1 VSPARLTFLGLPID
15 GLDMDETVRRCE
27 ELIEQ
32 RAGAQHVCLNAAKV
46 VAVEHDERL
55 RDIVRECELVSADG
69 QSVVWAARLLGRRLP
84 ERVAGIDLMHRLLA
98 LAEERGYRVFILGS
112 KREVLDEAVRRL
124 LDEHPRLEI
133 AGTRDGYFTDA
144 ENDEVCAEIR
154 AARPHIL
161 LVAISSPKK
170 EYWLAEHGRKLEV
183 PLLVGVGG
191 AIDVVAG
198 VTRRA
203 PAWMQRAGLEWFF
216 RFLQEP
222 RRLARRY
229 VVTNI
234 RFALLVGRALASRSE
249 AAR

>member
-1 VSPARLTFLGLPID
+1 VTDARLTFLGLPID

-55 RDIVRECELVSADG
+55 REIVRDCELVSADG

-84 ERVAGIDLMHRLLA
+84 ERVAGIDLMHRLMA
-98 LAEERGYRVFILGS
+98 VAEERGYRVFILGA
-112 KREVLDEAVRRL
+112 KREVLDEAVSRL
-124 LDEHPRLEI
+124 LEQHPRLEI

-144 ENDEVCAEIR
+144 ENDAVCEEIR
-154 AARPHIL
+154 EAQPHIL
-161 LVAISSPKK
+161 FVAISSPKK
-170 EYWLAEHGRKLEV
+170 EYWLAEHGRRLEV

-203 PAWMQRAGLEWFF
+203 PQWMQRAGLEWFF

-229 VVTNI
+229 VVTNL
-234 RFALLVGRALASRSE
+234 RFALLVGRELATRSR
-249 AAR
+249 